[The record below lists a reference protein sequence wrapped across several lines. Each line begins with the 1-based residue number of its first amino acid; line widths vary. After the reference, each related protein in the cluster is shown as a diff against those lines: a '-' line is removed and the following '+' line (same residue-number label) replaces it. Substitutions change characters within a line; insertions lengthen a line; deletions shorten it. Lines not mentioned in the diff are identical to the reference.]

1 MTEADVTE
9 VDVTEVDVTD
19 PLDRSVPG
27 AGEPGQGV
35 GVAEFDPIP
44 EPAVWAEVAKLEAEL
59 ESDLVRD
66 LEADLGSPDAH
77 VGPAAADG
85 AFVLSDGDEADG
97 PAPRVSVAGATTDP
111 VKDYLQRIGR
121 VALLSA
127 DEEVSLA
134 IRIEAGV
141 LAAERLAS
149 GVEPGSPLGQDLE
162 WLVAD
167 GQSAR
172 NHMLEANL
180 RLVVSLAK
188 RYTGRGM
195 LFLDLIQEG
204 NLGLIR
210 AMEKF
215 DYTKG
220 YKFSTYATWWIRQAI
235 HRAMADQSRTIRV
248 PVHVAEL
255 INQLS
260 RLRVDAM
267 ANLGREATT
276 AELSEAL
283 NVPEAR
289 VLELEGFAQRT
300 ISLHLPIGEESGS
313 ELGDLIEDAEA
324 LTPSDAVA
332 HGLLP
337 RQFEAALAQL
347 TEREAG
353 VMRMRFGLTEGE
365 PKTLEEI
372 GRLQGVTR
380 ERIRQIECKA
390 LSKLRH
396 PTRQTGLRDFL

>member
-1 MTEADVTE
+1 MSKS
-9 VDVTEVDVTD
+9 
-19 PLDRSVPG
+19 DRQEMVAIESPIQS
-27 AGEPGQGV
+27 EPPDYLPPTV
-35 GVAEFDPIP
+35 DPIP
-44 EPAVWAEVAKLEAEL
+44 GPARWAEVAQLEAEL
-59 ESDLVRD
+59 EADLVRD
-66 LEADLGSPDAH
+66 LEAELESPEP
-77 VGPAAADG
+77 GERPAAADG
-85 AFVLSDGDEADG
+85 AFVLSDGDQADA
-97 PAPRVSVAGATTDP
+97 PAPRVSAAGATTDP
-111 VKDYLQRIGR
+111 VRDYLQRIGR

-127 DEEVSLA
+127 QEEVSLA

-141 LAAERLAS
+141 LAAEKLAS
-149 GVEPGSPLGQDLE
+149 GVASDSPLGQDLE
-162 WLVAD
+162 WLVVD
-167 GQSAR
+167 GQRAR

-210 AMEKF
+210 AVERF

-220 YKFSTYATWWIRQAI
+220 YKFSTYATWWIRQGI
-235 HRAMADQSRTIRV
+235 HRAMADQTRTIRV

-267 ANLGREATT
+267 VNLGREATT

-283 NVPEAR
+283 NVPEDR

-300 ISLHLPIGEESGS
+300 ISLHLPIGEEPGS
-313 ELGDLIEDAEA
+313 ELGDLIEDADA
-324 LTPSDAVA
+324 LAPSDAVA

-337 RQFEAALAQL
+337 QQFEAALAQL

-353 VMRMRFGLTEGE
+353 VMRMRFGLTDGD
-365 PKTLEEI
+365 PKTLEQI

>member
-1 MTEADVTE
+1 
-9 VDVTEVDVTD
+9 
-19 PLDRSVPG
+19 
-27 AGEPGQGV
+27 
-35 GVAEFDPIP
+35 
-44 EPAVWAEVAKLEAEL
+44 
-59 ESDLVRD
+59 
-66 LEADLGSPDAH
+66 
-77 VGPAAADG
+77 
-85 AFVLSDGDEADG
+85 
-97 PAPRVSVAGATTDP
+97 
-111 VKDYLQRIGR
+111 
-121 VALLSA
+121 
-127 DEEVSLA
+127 
-134 IRIEAGV
+134 
-141 LAAERLAS
+141 
-149 GVEPGSPLGQDLE
+149 
-162 WLVAD
+162 
-167 GQSAR
+167 
-172 NHMLEANL
+172 MLEANL

-195 LFLDLIQEG
+195 SFLDLIQEG

-260 RLRVDAM
+260 RLRADTM
-267 ANLGREATT
+267 ANLGRDATT

-283 NVPEAR
+283 NVPADR

-300 ISLHLPIGEESGS
+300 ISLHLLIGEESGS

-324 LTPSDAVA
+324 LAPSDAVA

-337 RQFEAALAQL
+337 QQFQAVLAQL
-347 TEREAG
+347 TEREAL
-353 VMRMRFGLTEGE
+353 VMRMRFGLTDGD